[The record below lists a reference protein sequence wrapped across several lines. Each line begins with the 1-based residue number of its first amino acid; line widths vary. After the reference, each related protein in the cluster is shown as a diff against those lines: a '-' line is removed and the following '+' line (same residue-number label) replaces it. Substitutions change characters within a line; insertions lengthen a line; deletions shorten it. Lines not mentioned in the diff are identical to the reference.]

1 MGKQT
6 SKNIKVGII
15 LLTGTIFLFLALYL
29 IGSNQ
34 NLFGSNITI
43 TAIFR
48 EVNGLTTGNNVRFA
62 GIDIG
67 TVKEVAI
74 INDTTVEV
82 TMLIRNESTEYIRK
96 DAIASIGTDGLMGNK
111 LVNIANGSS
120 SSALIADGDV
130 IASAKSSEIESLIS
144 SLGGTS
150 EDIGEVV
157 RHIKQIV
164 SDSAFQNLPQA
175 VSDITAAAGNI
186 KSITQKADQSSA
198 LWSLLNDKKLA
209 EDLKISVD
217 NVRKTSE
224 QAALLSADLRLI
236 IQDIEAG
243 KGTAGMLMK
252 DSLMAQQLKVSAG
265 NIRVLSDSL
274 VVLSAQLNGITRQ
287 INSGKGAAGTIVS
300 DTVFAQQ
307 MKQTMTHVQNSA
319 RSLEENM
326 EALKSNF
333 LFRKYFKKK
342 EKNGVLD

>member
-15 LLTGTIFLFLALYL
+15 LLSGTIFLFLALYL

-43 TAIFR
+43 TATFR
-48 EVNGLTTGNNVRFA
+48 EVNGLTDGNNVRFA

-82 TMLIRNESTEYIRK
+82 TMLIRKESRDYIRK
-96 DAIASIGTDGLMGNK
+96 NAIASIGTDGLMGNK
-111 LVNIANGSS
+111 LVNIANGGTAAS
-120 SSALIADGDV
+120 LIEDGDV

-157 RHIKQIV
+157 KHIRQIV
-164 SDSAFQNLPQA
+164 SDPAFQNLPKA
-175 VSDITAAAGNI
+175 VDDITAAAGNI
-186 KSITQKADQSSA
+186 KSITQKADQSTA
-198 LWSLLNDKKLA
+198 LWSVLNDKKLA
-209 EDLKISVD
+209 EDLKLSVD

-252 DSLMAQQLKVSAG
+252 DSLMAHQLKVSAG

-274 VVLSAQLNGITRQ
+274 VVLSTQLNGITRQ
-287 INSGKGAAGTIVS
+287 INSGKGAAGTLVS

-307 MKQTMTHVQNSA
+307 MKQTMTHVQKSA
-319 RSLEENM
+319 KSLEENM

-342 EKNGVLD
+342 EKGK